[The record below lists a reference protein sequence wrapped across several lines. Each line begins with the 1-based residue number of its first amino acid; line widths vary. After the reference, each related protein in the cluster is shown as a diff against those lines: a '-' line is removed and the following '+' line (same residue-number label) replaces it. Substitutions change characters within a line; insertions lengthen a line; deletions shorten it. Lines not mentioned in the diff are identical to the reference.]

1 MSATMLAPPEVLN
14 GQTMTADSYLA
25 MEREGIR
32 EFQGKYELFN
42 QKIRFMAG
50 ASQAHNTIT
59 GNILTLLK
67 MLIWQQNLP
76 AYVNQSDM
84 KVISFLRHKNYF
96 YPDIVFAEGELLFDD
111 IKKDVLTNPT
121 LLIEVLSDETE
132 SFDRGDKF
140 RSYRQI
146 ESLNEYLL
154 VSQYE
159 KKIEQFYKN
168 QDGDWVVSVVITEGV
183 LPLRALPF
191 SLDIEQVY
199 RQVVGV

>member
-1 MSATMLAPPEVLN
+1 MLAQPEILN

-25 MEREGIR
+25 MERAGIR

-50 ASQAHNTIT
+50 ASQAHNTIA

-67 MLIWQQNLP
+67 MFICQQNLP
-76 AYVNQSDM
+76 CYVNQSDM
-84 KVISFLRHKNYF
+84 KVISFLTYKNYF
-96 YPDIVFAEGELLFDD
+96 YSDVVFAEGDLLFDD

-140 RSYRQI
+140 HSYRQI

-168 QDGDWVVSVVITEGV
+168 QDGDWVVGAVITEGV

-191 SLDIEQVY
+191 LLDIEQVY
-199 RQVVGV
+199 RQVAV

>member
-1 MSATMLAPPEVLN
+1 MLTSPEILD
-14 GQTMTADSYLA
+14 GQTMTTERYLD
-25 MEREGIR
+25 MERDGIR

-42 QKIRFMAG
+42 QKIKFMAG
-50 ASQAHNTIT
+50 ASQAHNTIA

-67 MLIWQQNLP
+67 MFIWQQNLSM
-76 AYVNQSDM
+76 YVNQSDM
-84 KVISFLRHKNYF
+84 KVVSFLENKNFF
-96 YPDIVFAEGELLFDD
+96 YPDIVFADGELVYDD
-111 IKKDVLTNPT
+111 YKKDVLSNPT

-159 KKIEQFYKN
+159 TRIEQFYKN
-168 QDGDWVVSVVITEGV
+168 NNGEWIVGTVFTEGV
-183 LPLRALPF
+183 FPLKSIPF
-191 SLDIEQVY
+191 SLPLEQAY
-199 RQVVGV
+199 RQVAI

>member
-1 MSATMLAPPEVLN
+1 MSTIMLAPPEVLN
-14 GQTMTADSYLA
+14 GQTMTPESYLA
-25 MEREGIR
+25 MERAGIR

-42 QKIRFMAG
+42 QKIRAVVDT
-50 ASQAHNTIT
+50 SQAHNTIA

-67 MLIWQQNLP
+67 MFIWQQNLS

-96 YPDIVFAEGELLFDD
+96 YPDIVFAEAELLYDD
-111 IKKDVLTNPT
+111 TKKDVLTNPT

-168 QDGDWVVSVVITEGV
+168 QDGDWVVGAVFTEGV
-183 LPLRALPF
+183 LPLKTVTF
-191 SLDIEQVY
+191 SLPIEQVY
-199 RQVVGV
+199 RQVVDV